1 MAAGRSYQPV
11 GLPKRADGFQ
21 SKVATSRDW
30 KRGREAEKPLTV
42 STGQPTP
49 SAFVKEKSLTTK
61 QTLAPTRVV
70 KLPQITQR
78 GDMNE
83 ASHHKP
89 TPSAF
94 VKEKSLTTKQ
104 MLAPTR
110 EVKLPQIT
118 QLRDMNEASHHKFSA
133 VDLQKSLFQPF
144 PSELVF
150 QNFVPPEVYEKA
162 VVLRNND
169 KVPRLVMV
177 AMESSPYFKLV
188 SHNRVWQKVLPGMT
202 ATFRIRFMSEKNKD
216 YSHQLTCTTEKEK
229 FIVPIRAI
237 GPRAVLDF
245 PAHLDFSICP
255 VKYSTQKTLLIHN
268 VGNREARYH
277 ISTHSPFSV
286 DPSIGNLGIG
296 EATQVTVEFHPLET
310 GDHSGCLVVHY
321 DTGER
326 IQTRLYGL
334 AVDANIG
341 LEKGSLTFEKTSL
354 TQANRGSVV
363 LHNQSEITAHF
374 QWKAAATQEQEDQQK
389 LRLCRRLQKQENEVD
404 CFLKE
409 CTEVPTLR
417 EHVPLLS
424 RGFQQQRAKVQG
436 DPMLFSSDIFTIDP
450 VEGDVL
456 PNSSI
461 EINVIFKPQE
471 ARVYQ
476 QTVYCDISGRE
487 ARLPL
492 HIKAEG
498 IQTGLCFSYEQLD
511 IGNVSVGSARSY
523 EVFLFNKG
531 VIDGAFSLIP
541 PSTALGC
548 CFTFHPQ
555 NGIIS
560 PNGLRVIKISF
571 SSTILGKFTEEF
583 RFRVNGSAEPL
594 TLTIRGCV
602 TGPAFHF
609 AVPSLNFGDV
619 PFGECTLGG
628 TAANKRQDA
637 A

>member
-1 MAAGRSYQPV
+1 MATGRSYQPV

-30 KRGREAEKPLTV
+30 KWGRGAEKPLTA
-42 STGQPTP
+42 STDQPTP

-61 QTLAPTRVV
+61 QMLAPTREV
-70 KLPQITQR
+70 KLPQITQLR
-78 GDMNE
+78 DMNE

-177 AMESSPYFKLV
+177 TMESSPYFKLV
-188 SHNRVWQKVLPGMT
+188 SHNRVWQKVLPGRT
-202 ATFRIRFMSEKNKD
+202 ATFRIRFISEKNKD
-216 YSHQLTCTTEKEK
+216 YSHQLTCTTGREK
-229 FIVPIRAI
+229 FIVPIRAV

-255 VKYSTQKTLLIHN
+255 VKYSTQKTLLIRN
-268 VGNREARYH
+268 VGNREARYC
-277 ISTHSPFSV
+277 ISTQSPFSV

-321 DTGER
+321 DTGED
-326 IQTRLYGL
+326 IQTRLYGS

-341 LEKGSLTFEKTSL
+341 LEKGSLTIEKTSL
-354 TQANRGSVV
+354 TLANRGSVV

-374 QWKAAATQEQEDQQK
+374 QWKAAATREQEDQ
-389 LRLCRRLQKQENEVD
+389 LCRRLQKRENEVD

-409 CTEVPTLR
+409 CREVPTLQ

-424 RGFQQQRAKVQG
+424 CGFQQQRAKVQG
-436 DPMLFSSDIFTIDP
+436 DPMLFSNDIFTIDP
-450 VEGDVL
+450 VLPPPQKVHPTTELTVL
-456 PNSSI
+456 LPGAAEEAKKKLSLQPSE
-461 EINVIFKPQE
+461 EIH
-471 ARVYQ
+471 
-476 QTVYCDISGRE
+476 
-487 ARLPL
+487 L
-492 HIKAEG
+492 
-498 IQTGLCFSYEQLD
+498 
-511 IGNVSVGSARSY
+511 VSVGEGPVVYMHPSKIDFGNIQVLQDVSQTLHLSNQTATPASFWAEMAGKCSHCRIEPSEGVIPPNAELSVTVIANLDDTEIFYDEVKVFIKNSRSY
-523 EVFLFNKG
+523 
-531 VIDGAFSLIP
+531 VIPIQAVGIGTAIVTDKPIVPELSL
-541 PSTALGC
+541 
-548 CFTFHPQ
+548 
-555 NGIIS
+555 
-560 PNGLRVIKISF
+560 GLR
-571 SSTILGKFTEEF
+571 F
-583 RFRVNGSAEPL
+583 R
-594 TLTIRGCV
+594 
-602 TGPAFHF
+602 
-609 AVPSLNFGDV
+609 
-619 PFGECTLGG
+619 
-628 TAANKRQDA
+628 
-637 A
+637 